1 MLHRLFSSAEAFAR
15 LLGRFIGLDVF
26 IERTGP
32 EWAFLDLDHVNH
44 GQGEH
49 EAWGVG
55 LHVVVSPLPATTAR
69 RAC

>member
-15 LLGRFIGLDVF
+15 LFGRFAGLDVF
-26 IERTGP
+26 IEPAGP
-32 EWAFLDLDHVNH
+32 AWAFLDFDHVAH
-44 GQGEH
+44 GGKEH